1 MLLHVTHAYAKEYS
15 VTPQCPVNFTLH
27 LPHNEAEVISSPH
40 IFTKLESNTLW
51 CPSTLTFLMMYPILS
66 TLNGFHILINYLI
79 WLWKPCPQNMHK
91 SSTAVPSDIH
101 TRPHTARHGVDCGS
115 HRSYMTKI
123 TTYDTDHLVYTY
135 IYIYIYMIRN
145 SLTYRDLQRLYCHLL
160 VFYNTKTPLTR
171 QRALHQT
178 FLLTPDRN
186 VAVGPSVQ
194 QPTTNFTYVIRSTN
208 AYV

>member
-135 IYIYIYMIRN
+135 IYIYIWLEIHWLIVTCKDCTAIYWCSIILKRRW
-145 SLTYRDLQRLYCHLL
+145 RDNGPCIKR
-160 VFYNTKTPLTR
+160 FY
-171 QRALHQT
+171 
-178 FLLTPDRN
+178 
-186 VAVGPSVQ
+186 
-194 QPTTNFTYVIRSTN
+194 
-208 AYV
+208 